1 MAPLIVEPSA
11 TATWHRLITDA
22 AGRAATDLDEDSE
35 SYLVFLL
42 MRYLR
47 RPRVVRAVLAL
58 EFLEG
63 LRQSRSLR
71 RNRLQEVGD
80 QCLLFTGLF
89 PEQAARRRV
98 RLSYFVAIGQTAYG
112 EVADSSDRGTRTL
125 FRQLATTF
133 VGLSDV
139 LRAVRDRE
147 GEPLMSA
154 LEAAERSLELDSG
167 LARGC
172 LAERTG
178 ATLIDAGERR
188 H

>member
-11 TATWHRLITDA
+11 TATWHRLVTDA

-47 RPRVVRAVLAL
+47 RPKVVRSVLAL
-58 EFLEG
+58 EFLES
-63 LRQSRSLR
+63 LHQSRSLR
-71 RNRLQEVGD
+71 RERLQEVGD

-98 RLSYFVAIGQTAYG
+98 RLSYFVALGRTAYG
-112 EVADSSDRGTRTL
+112 EVADSSNRETSTL

-133 VGLSDV
+133 VLLSDV
-139 LRAVRDRE
+139 LRAVRDRD
-147 GEPLMSA
+147 GEPLMSM
-154 LEAAERSLELDSG
+154 LEAADRALDIDSN
-167 LARGC
+167 LARDC
-172 LAERTG
+172 LAERTRG
-178 ATLIDAGERR
+178 TLIDPGDRR